1 MGYRDIESTLG
12 EAKTQTAAT
21 AKEFPNGIAFGK
33 DSNIGDQDSTYLV
46 FTITGTKEPT
56 ATEDISIEIKGSDT
70 ATGTYETLVVHHWPQ
85 GAANRKAGS
94 SFFAPIPWKH
104 KAYVTASVTTETST
118 GVAFYG
124 YLTYGADRA

>member
-12 EAKTQTAAT
+12 EAKTAT
-21 AKEFPNGIAFGK
+21 AGTAKDFPNGIVFGK
-33 DSNIGDQDSTYLV
+33 DSNIGDQDSTYIC
-46 FTITGTKEPT
+46 ITLTDKEPT
-56 ATEDISIEIKGSDT
+56 ATEDIAITIKGCDT

-104 KAYVTASVTTETST
+104 KAYVTASVSTETST

-124 YLTYGADRA
+124 YLTYGADRS